1 MPTRLVAAVSVPCLV
16 GLAFLANDFVHVV
29 LGERW
34 SVAIPVIQ
42 VLAVVG
48 IVQSLQTLNGNILQA
63 VDRTGLLLRYTI
75 VFFFVNLAGFAI
87 GLHWGV
93 VGVAAGYAIASI
105 VVEPGF
111 NLITS
116 RALGISAW
124 RLPHSLLGVLQAV
137 TVMAAALY
145 GGQLLL
151 AGTGLGPA
159 ARLLLLVALGTIVYL
174 PVCAWRA
181 PELLGELRSFRKR

>member
-1 MPTRLVAAVSVPCLV
+1 
-16 GLAFLANDFVHVV
+16 
-29 LGERW
+29 
-34 SVAIPVIQ
+34 
-42 VLAVVG
+42 
-48 IVQSLQTLNGNILQA
+48 
-63 VDRTGLLLRYTI
+63 LL
-75 VFFFVNLAGFAI
+75 
-87 GLHWGV
+87 
-93 VGVAAGYAIASI
+93 
-105 VVEPGF
+105 
-111 NLITS
+111 
-116 RALGISAW
+116 
-124 RLPHSLLGVLQAV
+124 AV